1 MPDLTFASLASSSK
15 GNAYVVSDGETTLL
29 LECGLTFKE
38 LQKRLGYHMAD
49 LTACLVSHE
58 HQDHA
63 KAAPQMLK
71 RGVPMYMSYGTA
83 ISHKEPMDGVHLI
96 KAGDRIPF
104 GAMTVV
110 PFRVF
115 HNTEE
120 PLGFLI
126 EDGRTGERLLFAID
140 TANLHVVADRLTY
153 IAVECNYEEAL
164 LSRSDRMLS
173 LMKERVRRSHFEI
186 DRVIRWLHKQ
196 DLSGVLTIYL
206 LHLSAGHSRAA
217 AWDARFRREFPGIN
231 IVICKE

>member
-1 MPDLTFASLASSSK
+1 MTFVSLASSSK
-15 GNAYVVSDGETTLL
+15 GNAYVVSDGDTTLL

-49 LTACLVSHE
+49 ITACLVSHE

-63 KAAPQMLK
+63 KAASQMLK
-71 RGVPMYMSYGTA
+71 HGVPMYMSYGTA
-83 ISHKEPMDGVHLI
+83 ASHKDPMDGACII
-96 KAGDRIPF
+96 KAGETLRF
-104 GAMTVV
+104 GALTVV
-110 PFRVF
+110 PFRTF

-126 EDGRTGERLLFAID
+126 EDRRTKERLLFAVD
-140 TANLHVVADRLTY
+140 TANLNVIADRLTY

-164 LSRSDRMLS
+164 LEMSDRTTGFL
-173 LMKERVRRSHFEI
+173 KERIRHSHFEI

-196 DLSGVLTIYL
+196 DLSGVLAIYL
-206 LHLSAGHSRAA
+206 LHLSAAHSRAS
-217 AWDARFRREFPGIN
+217 AWEARFRREFPGID

>member
-1 MPDLTFASLASSSK
+1 MTFASLASSSK
-15 GNAYVVSDGETTLL
+15 GNAYVVSDGDTTLL

-49 LTACLVSHE
+49 ITACLVSHE

-63 KAAPQMLK
+63 KAASQMLK
-71 RGVPMYMSYGTA
+71 HGVPMYMSYGTA
-83 ISHKEPMDGVHLI
+83 ASHKDPMDGACII
-96 KAGDRIPF
+96 KAGETLRF
-104 GAMTVV
+104 GALTVV
-110 PFRVF
+110 PFRTF

-126 EDGRTGERLLFAID
+126 EDSRTKERLLFAVD
-140 TANLHVVADRLTY
+140 TANLNVIADRLTY

-164 LSRSDRMLS
+164 LEMSDRTTGFL
-173 LMKERVRRSHFEI
+173 KERIRHSHFELS
-186 DRVIRWLHKQ
+186 DVIRWLHKQ

-206 LHLSAGHSRAA
+206 LHLSAGHSRSA
-217 AWDARFRREFPGIN
+217 AWETRFRREFPGIN

>member
-1 MPDLTFASLASSSK
+1 MTFVSLASSSK
-15 GNAYVVSDGETTLL
+15 GNAYVVSDGDTTLL

-49 LTACLVSHE
+49 ITACLVSHE

-63 KAAPQMLK
+63 KAASQMLK
-71 RGVPMYMSYGTA
+71 HGVPMYMSYGTA
-83 ISHKEPMDGVHLI
+83 ASHKDPMDGACII
-96 KAGDRIPF
+96 KAGETLRF
-104 GAMTVV
+104 GALTVV
-110 PFRVF
+110 PFRTF

-126 EDGRTGERLLFAID
+126 EDRGTKERLLFAVD
-140 TANLHVVADRLTY
+140 TANLNVIADRLTY

-164 LSRSDRMLS
+164 LEMSDRTTGFL
-173 LMKERVRRSHFEI
+173 KERIRHSHFEI

-196 DLSGVLTIYL
+196 DLSGVLAIYL
-206 LHLSAGHSRAA
+206 LHLSAAHSRAS
-217 AWDARFRREFPGIN
+217 AWEARFRREFPGIN